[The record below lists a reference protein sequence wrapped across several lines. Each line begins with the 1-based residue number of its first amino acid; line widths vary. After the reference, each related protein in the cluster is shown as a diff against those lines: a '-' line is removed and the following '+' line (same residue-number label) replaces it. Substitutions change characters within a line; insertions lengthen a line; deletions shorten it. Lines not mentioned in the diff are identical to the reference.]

1 MLFVAT
7 IPIPSHPE
15 SPLHESTSLSS
26 RSAPRI
32 LSLRHSLAQNQRKSP
47 LLDGAKRFYLETV
60 PYTKRTHFVL
70 LWSSL
75 EKQLGESNFKTIK
88 SEYKGKIVPPLHPES
103 IRLQKIAQ
111 DIVEAVQKGLR
122 KEQVWTDIATR
133 LKAWSLLRMLANR
146 RRQWENLRRSG
157 LLRISG
163 VRRMRFLMM
172 DGFSK
177 VGKRVKK
184 LGQSLKHNIW
194 RDSNGRLSLLMILL
208 WMLFCLP
215 GGKIV
220 VFTGLLNHFRADA
233 EIATIIGMRWGGASN
248 LCILWLGSLFT
259 WFIEDVC
266 LPKGLDFVAHVVAR
280 HAAENISKNVW
291 LTILQLILYQFFM
304 PDVVNTMSNLFL
316 RLPFSRSYGDGVG
329 SRLHRSASAGYDPRV
344 APQVYDK
351 LEQVGGSSKL
361 QDYLATHPSGKKR
374 AKLLSEAKV
383 MEGDHGSVVDRDS
396 AVEAAGEHYAVEIGA
411 AAVERPFCAHLSL
424 REKSDDVL
432 SGPDLAKSDNM
443 CSLGSDLIWSL
454 MCSDLCVLSD
464 LILLRYIMCSLGSD
478 LIWSLMCS
486 DLCVLSDL
494 ILLRYSSHFVPIYL
508 SDMFRECRIGG
519 WLWKWLEAWHVC
531 QTQELQCKAGEKQKS
546 LSRRGCRCVCN
557 CPECREITQSVN
569 AMSEHWKTVHG
580 YNGDQ
585 LLLCLR

>member
-233 EIATIIGMRWGGASN
+233 EIATIIGH
-248 LCILWLGSLFT
+248 
-259 WFIEDVC
+259 E
-266 LPKGLDFVAHVVAR
+266 VAHVVAR

-316 RLPFSRSYGDGVG
+316 RLPFSRRQEIDSCRNILIPFSTWDGVG

-411 AAVERPFCAHLSL
+411 AAVEMCSL
-424 REKSDDVL
+424 GSDL
-432 SGPDLAKSDNM
+432 IWSLMCSDLCM

-464 LILLRYIMCSLGSD
+464 LILLRYI
-478 LIWSLMCS
+478 
-486 DLCVLSDL
+486 
-494 ILLRYSSHFVPIYL
+494 VPILCPYISQICL
-508 SDMFRECRIGG
+508 GN
-519 WLWKWLEAWHVC
+519 
-531 QTQELQCKAGEKQKS
+531 AGLAAGFGSGLRPGTFAKHKNSNAKPEKQKS

-580 YNGDQ
+580 YNGDSFCYVCGNANVNGLACRSYEICQ
-585 LLLCLR
+585 APYVKTAAQRKALFANNARKMKQKWWKKD